1 MVTFRQAGFTAS
13 GTFSERVVTQEPR
26 RVATSPGLYVLL
38 SVRQLV
44 QRWVAS
50 AGLLTE
56 KYCGSREFR
65 LIDELGVIDE
75 DVPVV
80 AEGCRSG
87 SHDFQTACET
97 TRIISHAG

>member
-1 MVTFRQAGFTAS
+1 MA
-13 GTFSERVVTQEPR
+13 
-26 RVATSPGLYVLL
+26 L
-38 SVRQLV
+38 
-44 QRWVAS
+44 
-50 AGLLTE
+50 
-56 KYCGSREFR
+56 REFR

-97 TRIISHAG
+97 TRIVSHAGYWQLGNLKLPILVLQLNVPLALRYSFVYQNVQSSAGSTVMAL